1 MKKDY
6 YEILGVS
13 KNATAAEI
21 KKAYRKKALEYHPD
35 KNPGD
40 KEAEEKFKEAAQAY
54 EVLGDEQKRAQYDQ
68 YGHAAFEGGGGGLEA
83 SAEATLVP
91 TELKGETCVSA

>member
-1 MKKDY
+1 MFLVLKMKKDY

-68 YGHAAFEGGGGGLEA
+68 YGHASYDPNSGFSGGCG
-83 SAEATLVP
+83 
-91 TELKGETCVSA
+91 